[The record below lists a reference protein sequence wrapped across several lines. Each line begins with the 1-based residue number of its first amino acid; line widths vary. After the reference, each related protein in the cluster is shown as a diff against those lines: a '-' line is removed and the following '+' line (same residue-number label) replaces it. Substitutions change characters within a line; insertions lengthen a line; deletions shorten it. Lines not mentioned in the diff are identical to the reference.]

1 MADEITQQDRYRGAL
16 LGLACGDAVGTTL
29 EFKPP
34 GSFAPISD
42 MVGGGPFELEPG
54 QWTDDTSMALCL
66 AVSLVEQG
74 GFDPADQMQRY
85 VRWYREGYLSSN
97 GVCFD
102 IGNTVSAALRR
113 FERSGEP
120 YSGATDPYSAGNGS
134 IMRLAPLPLAFAA
147 TPARAIALAAQS
159 SRTTHGAPA
168 ALDGCRYF
176 AGLILGALSG
186 AAKHELLAP
195 SFSPVP
201 DLWLAEPLVPEIAG
215 VAAGSFK
222 DKLPPASHR
231 SRFSRSGTGRAEIR
245 GTGYVV
251 ESLEAALWAFF
262 MSQNFADGCL
272 LAANLGDDADTTA
285 AVYGQLAGAYY
296 GEQGIPAAWLAQ
308 LTMRQEIT
316 ELADQLYALSQA
328 GPAG

>member
-168 ALDGCRYF
+168 ALDGCHVELAVIQRVGE
-176 AGLILGALSG
+176 ARVAL
-186 AAKHELLAP
+186 
-195 SFSPVP
+195 V
-201 DLWLAEPLVPEIAG
+201 DEIA
-215 VAAGSFK
+215 
-222 DKLPPASHR
+222 H
-231 SRFSRSGTGRAEIR
+231 SRE
-245 GTGYVV
+245 
-251 ESLEAALWAFF
+251 
-262 MSQNFADGCL
+262 QGCL
-272 LAANLGDDADTTA
+272 ASRHVADNIADAPLGVDARLARFVAGEKQQGPL
-285 AVYGQLAGAYY
+285 QLLAGADQLFVQLLSIREVSHRLSREPV
-296 GEQGIPAAWLAQ
+296 GRIRSPAA
-308 LTMRQEIT
+308 
-316 ELADQLYALSQA
+316 
-328 GPAG
+328 